1 MERRAGVAHNGRV
14 TDERSDEPTPAVGTA
29 EEVAP
34 SAAPEPVAAPPAS
47 GPDPAEL
54 AALAEQRAE
63 RERKR
68 LRQTVRD
75 MVLSMAVVL
84 GVVLLVFRPWG
95 GSTPDPVKVV
105 DPAPV
110 VSAARVELDWPVLA
124 PVGLPSTWRATS
136 ARLEVAG
143 DGQGIVQTG
152 YLSPSVKY
160 VGLTQSQTKDTAFV
174 RERTDK
180 GEDVGTATVGGLTW
194 TRLENEGGKQRSLVR
209 VDDGVTYI
217 VTGQADW
224 PEIETFAAS
233 LRAG

>member
-1 MERRAGVAHNGRV
+1 MTDDRAA
-14 TDERSDEPTPAVGTA
+14 EPTPAVD
-29 EEVAP
+29 V
-34 SAAPEPVAAPPAS
+34 EPVEAVEATPQPAA
-47 GPDPAEL
+47 PDPAEMQ
-54 AALAEQRAE
+54 ALAEQRAE

-75 MVLSMAVVL
+75 MVLSMAVVA
-84 GVVLLVFRPWG
+84 GVVLVIFQPWG
-95 GSTPDPVKVV
+95 RSTPDPVRVV

-110 VSAARVELDWPVLA
+110 VSAARQELDWPVLA

-143 DGQGIVQTG
+143 DGEGVVQTG

-160 VGLTQSQTKDTAFV
+160 VGLSQSQTKETAFV
-174 RERTDK
+174 RDRTDK
-180 GEDVGTATVGGLTW
+180 AEETGSATIGGLMW
-194 TRLENEGGKQRSLVR
+194 TRLETEDGTKRALVR
-209 VDDGVTYI
+209 VDDGVTYL

>member
-1 MERRAGVAHNGRV
+1 V
-14 TDERSDEPTPAVGTA
+14 TDERSDEPTPPVGTA
-29 EEVAP
+29 DEVAP
-34 SAAPEPVAAPPAS
+34 GETPEETAEQTAVGPAQEAAT

-54 AALAEQRAE
+54 AALAAQRAE

-84 GVVLLVFRPWG
+84 GVVLLVFRPWS

-124 PVGLPSTWRATS
+124 PVGLPATWRATS

-224 PEIETFAAS
+224 PDIETFAAS

>member
-1 MERRAGVAHNGRV
+1 VERRTPVAHNGAV
-14 TDERSDEPTPAVGTA
+14 TDERSDEPTPPVGTA
-29 EEVAP
+29 DE
-34 SAAPEPVAAPPAS
+34 AAPEAAAVEPAAAPAA

-84 GVVLLVFRPWG
+84 GVVLLFFRPWG

-124 PVGLPSTWRATS
+124 PVGLPATWRATS

-224 PEIETFAAS
+224 SEIETFAAS